1 LGNLSFAKQEIHTK
15 SNKPDGGKCASLWLP
30 KQLIVSRCATSLYVV
45 LPDFTVEVV
54 RRVFLEVTDELSKP
68 RGVNSM
74 KTKWMVVAS
83 VLALLLCGAAMVA
96 YAQGPGP
103 EGMGGHH
110 GMGGPGHGM
119 GFMARE
125 LNLSDAQKEQVKTIM
140 KANHANMKPIMQQME
155 QNRQALLTATANG
168 AYDPAKIQALA
179 NQQAQ
184 LQAAITVQHEALKH
198 QIYTQVLTSEQQ
210 AKAEQL
216 RTQEINRITE
226 HLQKMATATDAAPP
240 SE

>member
-1 LGNLSFAKQEIHTK
+1 
-15 SNKPDGGKCASLWLP
+15 
-30 KQLIVSRCATSLYVV
+30 
-45 LPDFTVEVV
+45 
-54 RRVFLEVTDELSKP
+54 
-68 RGVNSM
+68 M
-74 KTKWMVVAS
+74 KTKLIVVVS
-83 VLALLLCGAAMVA
+83 IMALLLCGAAMMA

-119 GFMARE
+119 GFLARE

-140 KANHANMKPIMQQME
+140 KANHANMKPVMQQLE
-155 QNRQALLTATANG
+155 QNRQALLAATANG

-184 LQAAITVQHEALKH
+184 LQAVMTVQHEALQH
-198 QIYTQVLTSEQQ
+198 QIYTQVLTADQQ

-226 HLQKMATATDAAPP
+226 HLQKMANGTEPP
-240 SE
+240 PPPAE